1 MKPLRVLS
9 AAALSLALYAPAIG
23 AEYPTKPVTVIVPFP
38 PAGASDTTARVTTQK
53 MQESFG
59 QPLVVENKPGAN
71 GSIGAGQVARAKPDG
86 YTLLVGSIGVFA
98 INPSLYKDLPYDP
111 VKHFDLLTVAVRT
124 PNALVARPNFPVDS
138 VQELIAY
145 LRKNPEK
152 VSFASSGSGS
162 SDHLTAALFWQR
174 TDTTGIHVPYKGGG
188 PVHTDL
194 MGGHADLSF
203 QNLGSVANHIK
214 AGKMRLLAVTA
225 EKRSESF
232 PNAPTMKEAGFD
244 GVEVYSWQAFAA
256 PKGLPPEVKSKL
268 EKSLIAA
275 LNSAEVK
282 SKFNDSG
289 YEVVANVSSEFAE
302 FLNRE
307 LSRWKKVIDTGKIT
321 AEQ

>member
-1 MKPLRVLS
+1 MKPLKVLS
-9 AAALSLALYAPAIG
+9 AAALSLALSAPAIG
-23 AEYPTKPVTVIVPFP
+23 AEYPSKPVTVIVPFP

-59 QPLVVENKPGAN
+59 QPLVIENKPGAN
-71 GSIGAGQVARAKPDG
+71 GSIGAAQVARAKPDG

-98 INPSLYKDLPYDP
+98 INASLYKVLPYDP
-111 VKHFDLLTVAVRT
+111 VNSFDLLTVAVRT

-138 VQELIAY
+138 VQELLAY
-145 LRKNPEK
+145 LKKNPEK

-162 SDHLTAALFWQR
+162 SDHLTAVLFWQK

-214 AGKMRLLAVTA
+214 AGKMKLLAVTA
-225 EKRSESF
+225 EKRSENF
-232 PNAPTMKEAGFD
+232 PNAPTMKEAGVD
-244 GVEVYSWQAFAA
+244 GVEVYSWQAFVA

-268 EKSLIAA
+268 EKSLVAA
-275 LNSAEVK
+275 LNSADVK

-289 YEVVANVSSEFAE
+289 YEVVANTSIEFAE

-307 LSRWKKVIDTGKIT
+307 LSRWKTVIEIGKIT
-321 AEQ
+321 ADQ